1 MKMRNKTIRLRRS
14 KIILGIISLLLCYAP
29 LLVALITGFSF
40 SENERGKVTL
50 SICCVVA
57 LLLTLI
63 NIISKYSV
71 RSTMW
76 VLLLGA
82 YAVLEDVMPYLIA
95 IAICTIIDEFII
107 TPIYKSVKNRYIIN
121 REIDKV

>member
-1 MKMRNKTIRLRRS
+1 MRNKTIRLRRS

-29 LLVALITGFSF
+29 LLVALITGFSY
-40 SENERGKVTL
+40 SDNESGKVTL
-50 SICCVVA
+50 SICCTVA

-82 YAVLEDVMPYLIA
+82 YSVLEDVMPYLIA

-107 TPIYKSVKNRYIIN
+107 TPLYKSVKNRYIIN

>member
-1 MKMRNKTIRLRRS
+1 MRQKTIRLRRS

-29 LLVALITGFSF
+29 LLVALITGFSY
-40 SENERGKVTL
+40 SDNERGKVTL

-57 LLLTLI
+57 LLLTII

-107 TPIYKSVKNRYIIN
+107 TPLYKSIKNRYIIN

>member
-1 MKMRNKTIRLRRS
+1 MRNKTIRLRRS

-29 LLVALITGFSF
+29 LLVALITGFSY
-40 SENERGKVTL
+40 SDNERGKVTL

-57 LLLTLI
+57 LLLTII

-107 TPIYKSVKNRYIIN
+107 TPLYKSIKNRYIIN

>member
-1 MKMRNKTIRLRRS
+1 MRDKTIRLRRS

-29 LLVALITGFSF
+29 LLVALITGFSY
-40 SENERGKVTL
+40 SDNERGKVTL
-50 SICCVVA
+50 SICCAVA

-63 NIISKYSV
+63 NMISKYSV

-82 YAVLEDVMPYLIA
+82 YSVLEDVMPYLIA

-107 TPIYKSVKNRYIIN
+107 TPLYKSVKNRYIIN

>member
-1 MKMRNKTIRLRRS
+1 MRQKTIRLRRS

-29 LLVALITGFSF
+29 LLVALITGFSY
-40 SENERGKVTL
+40 SDNERGKVTL

>member
-1 MKMRNKTIRLRRS
+1 MRDKTIRLRRS

-29 LLVALITGFSF
+29 LLVALITGFSY
-40 SENERGKVTL
+40 SDNERGKVTL
-50 SICCVVA
+50 SICCIVA

-82 YAVLEDVMPYLIA
+82 YAVIEDVMPYLIA

-107 TPIYKSVKNRYIIN
+107 TPLYKSVKNRYIIN

>member
-1 MKMRNKTIRLRRS
+1 MRNKTIRLRRS
-14 KIILGIISLLLCYAP
+14 KIILGIISILLCYAP
-29 LLVALITGFSF
+29 LLVALITGFSY
-40 SENERGKVTL
+40 SDNERGKVTL
-50 SICCVVA
+50 SICCIVA

-107 TPIYKSVKNRYIIN
+107 TPLYKSVKNRYIIN

>member
-1 MKMRNKTIRLRRS
+1 MRYKTMRLRRS

-29 LLVALITGFSF
+29 LLVALITGFSY
-40 SENERGKVTL
+40 SDNERGKVTL
-50 SICCVVA
+50 SICCIVA

-107 TPIYKSVKNRYIIN
+107 TPLYKSVKNRYIIN
-121 REIDKV
+121 REIDRV

>member
-1 MKMRNKTIRLRRS
+1 MRDKTIRLRRS

-29 LLVALITGFSF
+29 LLVALITGFSY
-40 SENERGKVTL
+40 SDNERGKVTL

-57 LLLTLI
+57 LLLTII

-107 TPIYKSVKNRYIIN
+107 TPLYKSIKNRYIIN

>member
-1 MKMRNKTIRLRRS
+1 MRKKTIRLRRS
-14 KIILGIISLLLCYAP
+14 KNILGIISLLLCYAP
-29 LLVALITGFSF
+29 LLVALITGFSY
-40 SENERGKVTL
+40 SDNERGKVTL
-50 SICCVVA
+50 SICCIVA
-57 LLLTLI
+57 LLLTII

>member
-1 MKMRNKTIRLRRS
+1 MRNKTIRLRRS
-14 KIILGIISLLLCYAP
+14 KIILGIISMLLCYAP
-29 LLVALITGFSF
+29 LLVALITGFSY
-40 SENERGKVTL
+40 SDNERGKVTL
-50 SICCVVA
+50 SICCIVA

-107 TPIYKSVKNRYIIN
+107 TPLYKSVKNRYIIN

>member
-1 MKMRNKTIRLRRS
+1 MREKTIRLRRS

-29 LLVALITGFSF
+29 LLVALITGFSY
-40 SENERGKVTL
+40 SDNERGKVTL
-50 SICCVVA
+50 SICCTVT

-82 YAVLEDVMPYLIA
+82 YSVLEDVMPYLIA

>member
-1 MKMRNKTIRLRRS
+1 MRDKTIRLRRS

-29 LLVALITGFSF
+29 LLVALITGFSY
-40 SENERGKVTL
+40 SDNERGKVTL

-107 TPIYKSVKNRYIIN
+107 TPLYKNVKNRYIIN

>member
-1 MKMRNKTIRLRRS
+1 MRDKTIRLRRS
-14 KIILGIISLLLCYAP
+14 KNILGIISLLLCYAP
-29 LLVALITGFSF
+29 LLVALITGFSY
-40 SENERGKVTL
+40 SDNERGKVTL
-50 SICCVVA
+50 SICCIVA

>member
-1 MKMRNKTIRLRRS
+1 MRDKTIRLRRS
-14 KIILGIISLLLCYAP
+14 KIILGMISLLLCYAP
-29 LLVALITGFSF
+29 LLVALITGFSY

-50 SICCVVA
+50 SICCIVA

>member
-1 MKMRNKTIRLRRS
+1 MRNKTIRLRRS

-29 LLVALITGFSF
+29 LLVALITGFSY
-40 SENERGKVTL
+40 SDDERGKVTL
-50 SICCVVA
+50 SICCIVA

-82 YAVLEDVMPYLIA
+82 YSVLEDVMPYLIA

-107 TPIYKSVKNRYIIN
+107 TPLYKSVKNRYIIN

>member
-1 MKMRNKTIRLRRS
+1 MRNKTIRLRRS

-29 LLVALITGFSF
+29 LLVALITGFSY
-40 SENERGKVTL
+40 SDNERGKVTL
-50 SICCVVA
+50 SICCIVA

-82 YAVLEDVMPYLIA
+82 YSVLEDVMPYLIA

-107 TPIYKSVKNRYIIN
+107 TPLYKSVKNRYIIN

>member
-1 MKMRNKTIRLRRS
+1 MRDKTIRLRRS

-29 LLVALITGFSF
+29 LLVALITGFSY
-40 SENERGKVTL
+40 SDNERGKVTL
-50 SICCVVA
+50 SICCIVA

-107 TPIYKSVKNRYIIN
+107 TPLYKSVKNRYIIN

>member
-1 MKMRNKTIRLRRS
+1 MRDKTIRLRRS

-29 LLVALITGFSF
+29 LLVALITGFSY

-50 SICCVVA
+50 SICCIVA

-107 TPIYKSVKNRYIIN
+107 TPLYKSVKNRYIIN

>member
-1 MKMRNKTIRLRRS
+1 MRTKTIRLRRS
-14 KIILGIISLLLCYAP
+14 KIILGIISILLCYAP
-29 LLVALITGFSF
+29 LLIALITGFSY

-82 YAVLEDVMPYLIA
+82 YAVLENVMPYLIA
-95 IAICTIIDEFII
+95 IAICTIVDEFII

>member
-1 MKMRNKTIRLRRS
+1 MRDKTIRLRRS

-29 LLVALITGFSF
+29 LLVALITGFSY
-40 SENERGKVTL
+40 SDNERGKVTL
-50 SICCVVA
+50 SICCVFA
-57 LLLTLI
+57 LLLTII

-107 TPIYKSVKNRYIIN
+107 TPLYKSVKNRYIIN

>member
-1 MKMRNKTIRLRRS
+1 MRDKTIRLRRS

-29 LLVALITGFSF
+29 LLVALITGFSY
-40 SENERGKVTL
+40 SHNERGKVTL
-50 SICCVVA
+50 SICCTVA

-107 TPIYKSVKNRYIIN
+107 TPLYKSVKNRYIIN

>member
-1 MKMRNKTIRLRRS
+1 MRDKTIRLRRS

-29 LLVALITGFSF
+29 LLVALITGFSY
-40 SENERGKVTL
+40 SDNERGKVTL
-50 SICCVVA
+50 SICCIVA

>member
-1 MKMRNKTIRLRRS
+1 MRDKTIRLRRS

-29 LLVALITGFSF
+29 LLVALITGFSY
-40 SENERGKVTL
+40 SDNERGKVTL
-50 SICCVVA
+50 SICCTVA

-82 YAVLEDVMPYLIA
+82 YAVLEDVMPYLHWHNWSKHIQYC
-95 IAICTIIDEFII
+95 IHICS
-107 TPIYKSVKNRYIIN
+107 PGSYKRL
-121 REIDKV
+121 